1 MSRSTGTK
9 PRLIAAPRGGLG
21 NQLFNLVATL
31 SVANAHGW
39 DVEVDLRKAA
49 HPSSQGIH
57 SLEELLP
64 SQFGR
69 SQLRV
74 CQPAGTLRRLAQ
86 DARRRIAEMS
96 PRVGRTARA
105 FSSTD
110 LGYEPALYR
119 VGPGTRI
126 SGYFQT
132 FAYAQSLEHGEL
144 RRALSLKSPS
154 DSWRSL
160 AQDFAD
166 QQPIALHIRRG
177 DYASSQDF
185 GILDKP
191 YYVTAMQ
198 ILQSSLGDRPVWIFT
213 DDLNGANNDFPSAA
227 RIIGPELNPAET
239 LDLMSRA
246 AGIVI
251 ANSSL
256 SWWSAWLADSTCP
269 IVAPSPWFAGAHVD
283 VDALLPPRWT
293 RLTASFREA
302 PPQQTQES

>member
-1 MSRSTGTK
+1 MLRPTDTK

-39 DVEVDLRKAA
+39 DVEVDLRQAA
-49 HPSSQGIH
+49 HSSPQGIH
-57 SLEELLP
+57 SLEGLMP

-74 CQPAGTLRRLAQ
+74 CEPAGALRSLAQ
-86 DARRRIAEMS
+86 DARRRLAEKS
-96 PRVGRTARA
+96 PRVGTTARA
-105 FSSTD
+105 FSSSH
-110 LGYEPALYR
+110 LGYEPVLNR

-154 DSWRSL
+154 NSWRSL
-160 AQDFAD
+160 RRELAD
-166 QQPIALHIRRG
+166 QQPVALHIRRG
-177 DYASSQDF
+177 DYASSQGF
-185 GILDKP
+185 GILDTP

-198 ILQSSLGDRPVWIFT
+198 LLQSTLGNRPVWIFT
-213 DDLNGANNDFPSAA
+213 DDPSGANNDFPSAT

-246 AGIVI
+246 AGLVI

-256 SWWSAWLADSTCP
+256 SWWSAWLAEPTCP
-269 IVAPSPWFAGAHVD
+269 IVTPSRWFAGANVD

-293 RLTASFREA
+293 RLAASFREA